1 MKRIIVYPVLALIVV
16 LFSITTS
23 CSSNDCEYV
32 TVIDPCGTTNI
43 LNLSTGID
51 ESGNVIAPGTGITD
65 PFWRLINRPL
75 FNQNSV
81 STSDQILVNS
91 LDGNA
96 FVVNFNNANSTGWV
110 NQNNSSA
117 ISPFNAGN
125 TTQIFSA
132 NTVFSTQSGV
142 ATPYIYER
150 SFCINN
156 NANLII
162 DFKGRSVPY
171 YCYFELINN
180 FDNAVLSTSQ
190 IVDLTVTPW
199 SDSVPVTPGSYSI
212 RAYVSY
218 RPGSGL
224 PAFSLVGSVKIAN
237 DNLALS
243 NNNNCC
249 NNNIIG
255 LTVISDDDC
264 NNDFDSNV
272 DSIFSNLINAS
283 IIDSSGT
290 VVNIQ
295 DIDINGNIIFAGL
308 PDGNYTVQLLI
319 PTPGSTQS
327 ISPNNFQVT
336 VANNEVKNFNIFVCP

>member
-32 TVIDPCGTTNI
+32 TIIDPCGTTNI

-75 FNQNSV
+75 YNQSFV
-81 STSDQILVNS
+81 TTSDQVLINAIS
-91 LDGNA
+91 GNA
-96 FVVNFNNANSTGWV
+96 FIVNYNNSNSTDWI
-110 NQNNSSA
+110 NQNNSSS
-117 ISPFNAGN
+117 ISLVNVGTN
-125 TTQIFSA
+125 QIFSA
-132 NTVFSTQSGV
+132 GTIGNPFGFI
-142 ATPYIYER
+142 TPYIFER
-150 SFCINN
+150 SFCVKNPIS
-156 NANLII
+156 LII
-162 DFKGRSVPY
+162 DIEARGELSVK
-171 YCYFELINN
+171 FELFNNTTNFVYATSQNINN
-180 FDNAVLSTSQ
+180 S
-190 IVDLTVTPW
+190 
-199 SDSVPVTPGSYSI
+199 SDSWYDTVNIPAGTYSI
-212 RAYVSY
+212 RAYLIY
-218 RPGSGL
+218 KGSTL

-308 PDGNYTVQLLI
+308 ADGTYTVQLLI